1 MVQLRALL
9 AAARDD
15 RALLRSAATL
25 ADAALDE
32 FHGDRLWTQPPAFN
46 AILFRGLLVLDAH
59 LGHPRG
65 RDALAT
71 YLTCVRDE
79 AYDVSTGLCL
89 SGGIGAYEHA
99 TILDQSALVQLFTV
113 SAWPRER
120 CATLC

>member
-1 MVQLRALL
+1 MKARKSPRQFLQPQPYQLRRIRTLSGRFQRCRHGIGGNV
-9 AAARDD
+9 ARIAEIGEGRD
-15 RALLRSAATL
+15 RIR
-25 ADAALDE
+25 
-32 FHGDRLWTQPPAFN
+32 HR
-46 AILFRGLLVLDAH
+46 
-59 LGHPRG
+59 RG